1 MLLNDTL
8 QQLKS
13 SNNTMNKKTQS
24 INHTFNV
31 FNVDRMVE
39 EELVDPVNI
48 YLSYIFMYMS
58 FWVIISY
65 MGL

>member
-1 MLLNDTL
+1 
-8 QQLKS
+8 
-13 SNNTMNKKTQS
+13 MNKKTQS